1 MLNQNTLSRHIVVFD
16 PMPFHGGSKVATQSI
31 LSLCD
36 EPNMTVSVI
45 TAHPKGWENTGLQ
58 GHIPVNILSIP
69 FASVVSKLKGRAFY
83 LLLAYRLFWCLIY
96 LAWLPKV
103 SLLVGSTQPGSDMP
117 LYFLKRWFGYPVL
130 QFIHGPVG
138 NSRSV
143 AWCLKN
149 ADKIYYLDS
158 AVESILIALN
168 LSPQPSQHS
177 DFAAT
182 AATKPLTLEDINASR
197 FINGLSVAQWPR
209 LRNQSRARVFWA
221 ASLLKWKNLDLLTE
235 ALSRQTQPISGD
247 VCYIRPSKMVALQDQ
262 CVAPQNTPR
271 ITWHQ
276 QPNNLDE
283 IRMNSSIFVSTS
295 VNEPFGLSILEAMAA
310 GLCPVIPHDGA
321 YWDNQLTDGV
331 NCIKYTA
338 NDASSLASKLQFIAQ
353 HHLAREN
360 ISIAAL
366 EYAQHYQADN
376 VYRDILTSIMS
387 LSKPAMLHEASN
399 E

>member
-1 MLNQNTLSRHIVVFD
+1 MPNQNATPRHIVVFD

-36 EPNMTVSVI
+36 QPNMTVSVI
-45 TAHPKGWENTGLQ
+45 TAHPQGWKSTGLQ
-58 GHIPVNILSIP
+58 DHIAINILSIP
-69 FASVVSKLKGRAFY
+69 FASVASKLKGRAFY
-83 LLLAYRLFWCLIY
+83 LLLAYRLFWCLLY

-103 SLLVGSTQPGSDMP
+103 TLLIGSTQPGSDMP

-130 QFIHGPVG
+130 QCIHGPVG

-158 AVESILIALN
+158 AIDSILTALN
-168 LSPQPSQHS
+168 LSARVIQDGDSVM
-177 DFAAT
+177 T
-182 AATKPLTLEDINASR
+182 AATTSLTLDDINASR
-197 FINGLSVAQWPR
+197 FINGLSVAQWPS
-209 LRNQSRARVFWA
+209 LRKQSRAHVFWA
-221 ASLLKWKNLDLLTE
+221 ASLLKWKNLDLLIE
-235 ALSRQTQPISGD
+235 ALSMQTQPISGD

-262 CVAPQNTPR
+262 CVAPQDTPN

-276 QPNNLDE
+276 QPKNIDE

-295 VNEPFGLSILEAMAA
+295 TNEPFGLSILEAMAA
-310 GLCPVIPHDGA
+310 GLCPVIPRDGA
-321 YWDNQLTDGV
+321 YWDIQLTDGL
-331 NCIKYTA
+331 NCLKYTP

-353 HHLAREN
+353 QHLVREN

-376 VYRDILTSIMS
+376 VYHDILMSIMS
-387 LSKPAMLHEASN
+387 LSQPAMLHEASN